1 MTESLSSL
9 YEHAEEEG
17 GVTSG
22 LGVLVALWCGGMSWW
37 LLIRLCEEEV
47 TLFYQ
52 QFKPSNIGQ
61 SSE

>member
-9 YEHAEEEG
+9 CEHAEEEG
-17 GVTSG
+17 G

-37 LLIRLCEEEV
+37 LLIQLCEEEV